1 MIEGENTF
9 LSPLQMLQE
18 PGLLAPSKE
27 MAQAVLV
34 TTTSSPY
41 TSQSSLIGGV
51 RACRCAGSHCPA
63 QGPLPA
69 ARLAFSFRGIQ
80 KVDPAPEDIR
90 EGMRLLLLL
99 LPVLWGA
106 PLAQRLELR
115 QNVTVQE
122 GLCVFIPCRFSLPW
136 VSFGK
141 FYMFWFR
148 EGADT
153 KRDPPVATNKP
164 EQKLHEGTQGRFSIP
179 GEPQARNCSLSI
191 TDVKAGDSGT
201 YFFQVE
207 THFSKFPYLNKML
220 FLNVTALTHQPQV
233 RSPGALEPGRPGNLT
248 CSVPWACE
256 RATPPTFSWTSAAS
270 SSLGPRT
277 PFSSVLT
284 LTPRPQDHG
293 TRLTCQVKFPTSGAM
308 VERSILLNVTY
319 APQHVAIS
327 IFQGNR
333 TALKI
338 LQNTSSLPVQEG
350 QALQLLCVAD
360 SNPPAQLSW
369 FRGSPALE
377 ATPISSTGVLELP
390 YVGAAEEGE
399 FTCRAQNPLGS
410 KNISLSLSVVSP
422 PQLLGPSCSQEDE
435 GLRCSCSSR
444 ARPAPSLR
452 WRLGEG
458 LLEGNFSNTSFEVS
472 SSSAGPWANSS
483 LSLHEGLS
491 SSLSLSCEALN
502 VHGARSGSVLQ
513 LPGKPQPRAGKV
525 LGAVGGAGITVLLSL
540 CLYLIFR
547 NASPSFGR
555 TPLQT
560 TPPPLGLA
568 PSQEMNKSFTMLSS
582 NFTSRSLRNR
592 KALTLST
599 QRSRYTSEGFFSHGL
614 EPGSLRS
621 RCRQAW
627 FPPSPLSLDW
637 RQLSSPHVL
646 IWPPLCVFLCPNS
659 FFL

>member
-1 MIEGENTF
+1 M
-9 LSPLQMLQE
+9 PL
-18 PGLLAPSKE
+18 
-27 MAQAVLV
+27 
-34 TTTSSPY
+34 
-41 TSQSSLIGGV
+41 
-51 RACRCAGSHCPA
+51 
-63 QGPLPA
+63 
-69 ARLAFSFRGIQ
+69 
-80 KVDPAPEDIR
+80 
-90 EGMRLLLLL
+90 LLLLL
-99 LPVLWGA
+99 LPVVWGA

-122 GLCVFIPCRFSLPW
+122 GLCVFVPCRFSLPW

-148 EGADT
+148 ERADT

-164 EQKLHEGTQGRFSIP
+164 EQKLREGTQGRFSVP
-179 GEPQARNCSLSI
+179 GEPQAGNCSLSI
-191 TDVKAGDSGT
+191 TDVNAGDSGT

-207 THFSKFPYLNKML
+207 THFSKYAYLNKML
-220 FLNVTALTHQPQV
+220 FLNVTGTVGSLRERKGHGKPGLGWGRHDKTPGQANKMPRGPALSFSLPSPALTHQPHV

-256 RATPPTFSWTSAAS
+256 RATPPIFSWTSAAP

-277 PFSSVLT
+277 PFSSVIT

-293 TRLTCQVKFPTSGAM
+293 TRLTCQVKFPTSGVM
-308 VERSILLNVTY
+308 VERTILLNVTY

-390 YVGAAEEGE
+390 CVGAAEEGE

-410 KNISLSLSVVSP
+410 QNISLSLSVV
-422 PQLLGPSCSQEDE
+422 C
-435 GLRCSCSSR
+435 
-444 ARPAPSLR
+444 
-452 WRLGEG
+452 
-458 LLEGNFSNTSFEVS
+458 
-472 SSSAGPWANSS
+472 
-483 LSLHEGLS
+483 
-491 SSLSLSCEALN
+491 
-502 VHGARSGSVLQ
+502 
-513 LPGKPQPRAGKV
+513 KPQPRAGKV

-547 NASPSFGR
+547 VKMHRKTQPVQSMDDTNQAGGSGSRERQPQFWTD
-555 TPLQT
+555 TPADH
-560 TPPPLGLA
+560 PA
-568 PSQEMNKSFTMLSS
+568 PAGAGPISRNEQELHYAF
-582 NFTSRSLRNR
+582 LRFHKPKPQKQESTHTEYSEIKIR
-592 KALTLST
+592 K
-599 QRSRYTSEGFFSHGL
+599 
-614 EPGSLRS
+614 
-621 RCRQAW
+621 
-627 FPPSPLSLDW
+627 
-637 RQLSSPHVL
+637 
-646 IWPPLCVFLCPNS
+646 
-659 FFL
+659 